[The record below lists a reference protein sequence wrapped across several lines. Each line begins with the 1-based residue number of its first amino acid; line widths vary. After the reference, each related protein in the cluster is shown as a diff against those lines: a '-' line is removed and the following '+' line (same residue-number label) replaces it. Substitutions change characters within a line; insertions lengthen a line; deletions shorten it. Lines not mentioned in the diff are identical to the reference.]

1 MFALRP
7 ALILAL
13 FILCLGRPLGAE
25 PRFALVVGNSDYQ
38 HVTTLPNP
46 SRDAE
51 TIAKTLEA
59 LGFEVIELID
69 VDRTGLTRG
78 IVQFGRKLRE
88 AGSSATGL
96 FYYAGHGVQSF
107 GANYLLPV
115 DVELI
120 DAADLGLVA
129 LDVQTVLRQMYSA
142 GNRTNIMILD
152 ACRNNPFSALPDFNE
167 KGLAEMQA
175 PTGTFLA
182 YATAPGSV
190 ALDGAG
196 SNSPFTSAL
205 ARLMPT
211 PGLPIEQMFKQVRI
225 EVLKETGGMQ
235 TPWDSSSL
243 TGDFSFVEGE
253 KLTARDLEAQQ
264 FWESIKETRD
274 PVQIMLFL
282 RGYGDTA
289 FAGEARGL
297 LSNIMEQELAGV
309 PKAPEPEAGPSDD
322 EVRLF
327 ETAREENTI
336 AAYEAYLA
344 RFPKGVFAEMV
355 QQELVALREKSGH
368 DPVGPGTATGPAPKP
383 PAAPQPVATLENV
396 TFTSPIPSDTPQVN
410 GRSIAQLIDS
420 EPLFPPIEGLP
431 ETYWKGQHCSNCHQ
445 WTEERICTQAQTYLS
460 PELQHSLDKK
470 HPLGG
475 SFKRALKVWAEGGCP

>member
-211 PGLPIEQMFKQVRI
+211 PGLPIEQMFKQVRVDVI
-225 EVLKETGGMQ
+225 EKTKGQQ
-235 TPWDSSSL
+235 TPWDASSL
-243 TGDFSFVEGE
+243 TNDFSFAKAEE
-253 KLTARDLEAQQ
+253 RTASDIEAQQ
-264 FWESIKETRD
+264 FWKSVQSSRD

-309 PKAPEPEAGPSDD
+309 PKAPEPEAGLSAD
-322 EVRLF
+322 ERERLK
-327 ETAREENTI
+327 RI
-336 AAYEAYLA
+336 
-344 RFPKGVFAEMV
+344 
-355 QQELVALREKSGH
+355 
-368 DPVGPGTATGPAPKP
+368 
-383 PAAPQPVATLENV
+383 LE
-396 TFTSPIPSDTPQVN
+396 D
-410 GRSIAQLIDS
+410 
-420 EPLFPPIEGLP
+420 
-431 ETYWKGQHCSNCHQ
+431 
-445 WTEERICTQAQTYLS
+445 
-460 PELQHSLDKK
+460 
-470 HPLGG
+470 
-475 SFKRALKVWAEGGCP
+475 